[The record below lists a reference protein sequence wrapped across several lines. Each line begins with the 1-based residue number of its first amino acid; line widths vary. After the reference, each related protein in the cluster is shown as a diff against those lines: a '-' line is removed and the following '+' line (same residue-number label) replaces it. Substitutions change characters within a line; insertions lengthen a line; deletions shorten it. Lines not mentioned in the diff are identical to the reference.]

1 MEKQTIPE
9 TVALRFND
17 CINRRDLDG
26 LTDLMTDDHVFVD
39 SIGQRVEGK
48 RANRKMWND
57 FFTLFPD
64 YQNIFE
70 TVTRQGNTVIMRG
83 RSTCTD
89 ERLNTHS
96 IWIAQVR
103 GNQLEEWCVCSDT
116 NEV

>member
-1 MEKQTIPE
+1 MEKQATPE

-26 LTDLMTDDHVFVD
+26 LTSLMTDDHVFVG

-48 RANRKMWND
+48 MANRKMWND

-70 TVTRQGNTVIMRG
+70 TVTRQGNTVVMQG
-83 RSTCTD
+83 RSICTD

-96 IWIAQVR
+96 IWTARIK
-103 GNQLEEWCVCSDT
+103 GNQLEEWRVCSDPH
-116 NEV
+116 VV